1 MTQDPFAPGPGST
14 PGGYGPPPGQY
25 AGSPYG
31 PPHGQHGAGPYGP
44 PTGQHGGGYGPPG
57 PAGRTS
63 LEPKAW
69 IALLCAVLAWTPTI
83 PFLGAI
89 AALFLARSARRDI
102 LASGGRLTGLS
113 LCTWAVVMSWVHLVF
128 VALLF
133 LLLLVLLAVG
143 LALPFGLS
151 SL

>member
-14 PGGYGPPPGQY
+14 PGGYGPPPGSY
-25 AGSPYG
+25 AGTPYG
-31 PPHGQHGAGPYGP
+31 PPPGQSGS
-44 PTGQHGGGYGPPG
+44 GYGPPG
-57 PAGRTS
+57 PAGPTS

-69 IALLCAVLAWTPTI
+69 IALLCAVLAYTPTV
-83 PFLGAI
+83 PFIGAI

-113 LCTWAVVMSWVHLVF
+113 LCTWATALSWVHLVF
-128 VALLF
+128 VALVT
-133 LLLLVLLAVG
+133 LLVVAALLGV

-151 SL
+151 FL